1 MNDSRQAVAPTPDLL
16 EEPFIPAS
24 PGRVSDVA
32 ELHDRYPELAQFRRD
47 IGTTPVI
54 DVPSVP
60 GCAGIVAKC
69 EWDNPAGSIKDRTA
83 YALLCEALRRH
94 GPRPADDLK
103 ILEYSGGNLG
113 LSLSYLCSRIG
124 VTLRLVVASFTS
136 TSLLETYRDRGAM
149 VDIIP
154 KQEGFLGTI
163 RAAQRISAA
172 EPDWELLFQHAN
184 SVNPAFHELS
194 TGQELLAQLRGRTVH
209 TWIAS
214 IGSGGS
220 LIGVMRALRRVY
232 PDLRTIGVT
241 PAEAPYGGEG
251 PPTTQR
257 KFCGAAGLGYGI
269 RQPFVKAHEDLIAK
283 HCYVS
288 YREALDGAAEF
299 FDLTGTRI
307 GTSSSANWL
316 IARRIA
322 AELPPDQVIA
332 TVFADAGTP
341 EQWAEIGR

>member
-1 MNDSRQAVAPTPDLL
+1 M
-16 EEPFIPAS
+16 
-24 PGRVSDVA
+24 DVA
-32 ELHDRYPELAQFRRD
+32 ELHDRYPELAQFRKQL
-47 IGTTPVI
+47 GKTLVI

-60 GCAGIVAKC
+60 GCAGIIAKC
-69 EWDNPAGSIKDRTA
+69 EWGNPAGSIKDRTA

-94 GPRPADDLK
+94 GPRPADDLR

-136 TSLLETYRDRGAM
+136 ASLLDTFRSRGAL
-149 VDIIP
+149 VDIVP
-154 KQEGFLGTI
+154 KEEGFLGTI
-163 RAAQRISAA
+163 RAAQRIAAA

-184 SVNPAFHELS
+184 PVNPAFHELS
-194 TGQELLAQLRGRTVH
+194 TGQELADQLQGRKVH
-209 TWIAS
+209 SWIAS

-220 LIGVMRALRRVY
+220 LIGVMRALRRVQ
-232 PDLRTIGVT
+232 PDLQTIGVT
-241 PAEAPYGGEG
+241 PAEAPYGDEG

-269 RQPFVKAHEDLIAK
+269 RQPFVKAHEDFIAK
-283 HCYVS
+283 HYHIS
-288 YREALDGAAEF
+288 YHETLDGAAEF
-299 FDLTGTRI
+299 FDLTGIRI

-316 IARRIA
+316 VARRIA
-322 AELPPDQVIA
+322 AELPSDSVIA

-341 EQWAEIGR
+341 EQWEEIGR